1 MSSPKPK
8 HKDTQTG
15 ASAAPAAR
23 AALLTQVDAALRPLA
38 DPVQAVPMR
47 AYMLDQFAFWGI
59 RATPRRQ
66 ALRGLPRLNT
76 WTAADLLSVAEAL
89 WDLPEREFQYV
100 AVDLLAKHHGQLGM
114 ESLPRLLQLV
124 QRHAWWDT
132 VDGLA
137 GVVGDILLRARTGQA
152 DAQRPM
158 DAWLVGAPRGHAAP
172 AGLESADRPGAL
184 VSLCAGLGARHR
196 FLHPQ
201 SHWLGTARPRPYPA
215 RGGAHFF
222 GGSWA
227 RFFRLDAA
235 GGRQTFGVMGG
246 WAALR
251 GLCRPL
257 KPSAKS
263 ALSSRSSCRPYFGPG
278 QFVRRRPSPGQ
289 SRWF

>member
-47 AYMLDQFAFWGI
+47 AYMLDQFAFLGI

-76 WTAADLLSVAEAL
+76 WMAADLLSVAEAL

-114 ESLPRLLQLV
+114 ESLPSLLQLV

-132 VDGLA
+132 VDALA
-137 GVVGDILLRARTGQA
+137 GVVGDILLREQTGQA
-152 DAQRPM
+152 DVQHQM
-158 DAWLVGAPRGHAAP
+158 D
-172 AGLESADRPGAL
+172 D
-184 VSLCAGLGARHR
+184 
-196 FLHPQ
+196 
-201 SHWLGTARPRPYPA
+201 WLGHPSLWVRRVAMLHQLGWRAQTDQARLFRYALALAPETD
-215 RGGAHFF
+215 FF
-222 GGSWA
+222 IRKA
-227 RFFRLDAA
+227 I
-235 GGRQTFGVMGG
+235 G
-246 WAALR
+246 WALR
-251 GLCRPL
+251 DHARSQPEAVRGFLAEHAHVLSGLT
-257 KPSAKS
+257 
-263 ALSSRSSCRPYFGPG
+263 
-278 QFVRRRPSPGQ
+278 RREAGKHLA
-289 SRWF
+289 